1 MTDKQDSPG
10 VGLGVMQE
18 ALDGVREDV
27 REIRAA
33 MSKMADAV
41 VRLAVLE
48 ERHTV
53 VSGALD
59 RAFSAISKL
68 ADRIRDLEQAVP
80 EKLEARVR
88 DLEQAQ
94 PVQKLTSGW
103 ITGAVGFCGGLV
115 MTVLLKKM
123 GVM

>member
-1 MTDKQDSPG
+1 MSDKVDSPG

-48 ERHTV
+48 ERHAV
-53 VSGALD
+53 VSSALD

-68 ADRIRDLEQAVP
+68 SDRVRDLEQAIP
-80 EKLEARVR
+80 ERLEARVR

-94 PVQKLTSGW
+94 PVQRLTSGW
-103 ITGAVGFCGGLV
+103 VTGAVGFGGGLV
-115 MTVLLKKM
+115 ATMVLKKM

>member
-1 MTDKQDSPG
+1 MSGKDDPG
-10 VGLGVMQE
+10 VGLGVVQE

-48 ERHTV
+48 ERHAV
-53 VSGALD
+53 VSSAQD
-59 RAFSAISKL
+59 RAFGAISKL
-68 ADRIRDLEQAVP
+68 SDRVRDLEQAIP
-80 EKLEARVR
+80 EKLEARIR

-94 PVQKLTSGW
+94 PVQRLTSGW
-103 ITGAVGFCGGLV
+103 IVAACGFCGGLFV
-115 MTVLLKKM
+115 MVVLKKI

>member
-59 RAFSAISKL
+59 RAFGAISKL
-68 ADRIRDLEQAVP
+68 SDRVRDLEQAIP
-80 EKLEARVR
+80 ERLEARVR

-94 PVQKLTSGW
+94 PVQKLASGW
-103 ITGAVGFCGGLV
+103 VTGAVGFGGGLV
-115 MTVLLKKM
+115 ATVLLKKM